1 MGSTQ
6 SHEECVTHDE
16 NLHAKSDI
24 ATAEAA
30 PAPRPELVQP
40 QAEPSPL
47 VSPQPA
53 PKLSADWERSTTS
66 SSEPSSME
74 PLPEEAPE
82 GCSFPV
88 LDTSKLPECLL
99 KSNFS
104 AIRFRKSCYFDATV
118 RWGVKA
124 FVPYNHMLLPC
135 GFTTPLDE
143 YQSLRNDVCLWD
155 VASERQIELLGP
167 DAFKLAEI
175 LTPRPIAGM
184 KVGECRY
191 AMITDAEG
199 MVLNDP
205 IVLKLS
211 EDRYWLSIAD
221 SDLLLWIKGLAVGRG
236 LDVRVTEAA
245 VSPLAVQGPKSVL
258 LMRDLFGDWVDDL
271 KFYHFRQTSFDGIPM
286 LLARS
291 GWSPERG
298 YELYL
303 QDESR
308 GDELWEKIMEAGH
321 KYLITPGV
329 PNQIRRME
337 GGLLS
342 YGTDV
347 TSSHSAMELGLPP
360 RWCSA
365 AKDAEFIGKAALK
378 RLAEEGGPKRQV
390 VGLEFCSSE
399 SEGLEQALCPLF
411 RSWRV
416 LAESGGI
423 GTVGEVTSV
432 VYSPA
437 IGARIAI
444 ATLATEVS
452 EAGGEVSVEMPSG
465 SLARAI
471 VRKLPFMPRAP

>member
-211 EDRYWLSIAD
+211 EDRYWFSIAD

-236 LDVRVTEAA
+236 LDVKVTEPD
-245 VSPLAVQGPKSVL
+245 VSPLAIQGPKSL
-258 LMRDLFGDWVDDL
+258 SLMRDLFGDWVDDL
-271 KFYHFRQTSFDGIPM
+271 KFYHFRETTLDGIPM
-286 LLARS
+286 VVARS

-303 QDESR
+303 QDGSR
-308 GDELWEKIMEAGH
+308 GDELWERIMEAGRMYSI
-321 KYLITPGV
+321 KPGV

-342 YGTDV
+342 YGSDV
-347 TSSHSAMELGLPP
+347 TSAHNVMELGLPP
-360 RWCSA
+360 KWCSA
-365 AKDAEFIGKAALK
+365 AKTADFIGKAALK
-378 RLAEEGGPKRQV
+378 RLAENGGAQRQV
-390 VGLEFCSSE
+390 MGLEFCGRG
-399 SEGLEQALCPLF
+399 EGLEQNLGPLF
-411 RSWRV
+411 KSWKV
-416 LAESGGI
+416 VASDGEGDL
-423 GTVGEVTSV
+423 GEVTSLCH
-432 VYSPA
+432 SPGM
-437 IGARIAI
+437 GAYIAI
-444 ATLATEVS
+444 ATLKSEAS
-452 EAGGEVSVEMPSG
+452 EAGGEVYVETPHG
-465 SLARAI
+465 ILARAV